1 MEVLNEDNI
10 ISDLDIEN
18 LFIDSDSKEPE
29 EDKAKSQDNK
39 ATESPK
45 EDTKS
50 TEDSFLNNSEDFNF
64 EDSESVGSE
73 DESQESTNSASTSKN
88 FFSSLANSLKQEGI
102 LPDLSDEDLK
112 NVKDSKDISKLFD
125 SYIASKMDE
134 KQKRIDDALN
144 LGVDASDIK
153 KYENAISYIDSITD
167 DKISNEGQ
175 EGENLRK
182 QLIYQDFMN
191 RGYTKE
197 RAIKE
202 VQKSFNAGTDIED
215 AKDALTSNR
224 DYYKEGYED
233 LIEEAREAKNKVQED
248 IAQRTEAF
256 KKNVLESDKVF
267 GDIVIDTATKKAAL
281 DAVLKPQYKDSKGN
295 MITAVQKYQQEH
307 SDEFLKNIGIIY
319 ALTNGFTDLNK
330 IVQSK
335 VKTATKNA
343 YRELENKINNSRRN
357 ADGNLVFTSGVSD
370 TESSFNWKLDV

>member
-50 TEDSFLNNSEDFNF
+50 TEDSFLNNNEDFDF

-134 KQKRIDDALN
+134 KQKRVDDALN

-153 KYENAISYIDSITD
+153 KYENAIAYIDSITD

-357 ADGNLVFTSGVSD
+357 SDGNLVFTSGVSD

>member
-50 TEDSFLNNSEDFNF
+50 TEDSFLNNSKDFNF

-112 NVKDSKDISKLFD
+112 NVKESKDISKLFD

-357 ADGNLVFTSGVSD
+357 SDGNLVFTSGVSD

>member
-112 NVKDSKDISKLFD
+112 NVKESKDISKLFD

-233 LIEEAREAKNKVQED
+233 LIEEAREAKKKVQED

-357 ADGNLVFTSGVSD
+357 SDGNLVFTSGVSD

>member
-29 EDKAKSQDNK
+29 EDKAKSQNNK

-134 KQKRIDDALN
+134 KQKRVDDALN

-357 ADGNLVFTSGVSD
+357 SDGNLVFTSGVSD

>member
-50 TEDSFLNNSEDFNF
+50 TEDSFLNNNEDFDF

-112 NVKDSKDISKLFD
+112 NVKESKDITKLFD

-153 KYENAISYIDSITD
+153 KYENAIAYIDSITD

-202 VQKSFNAGTDIED
+202 VQKSFNASTDIED

-233 LIEEAREAKNKVQED
+233 LIEEAREAKKKVQED
-248 IAQRTEAF
+248 IAKRTEAF

-357 ADGNLVFTSGVSD
+357 SDGNLVFTSGVSD

>member
-39 ATESPK
+39 ATENPK

-50 TEDSFLNNSEDFNF
+50 TEDSFLNNNEDFDF

-112 NVKDSKDISKLFD
+112 NIKESKDITKLFD

-153 KYENAISYIDSITD
+153 KYENAIAYIDSITD

-175 EGENLRK
+175 DGENLRK

-233 LIEEAREAKNKVQED
+233 LIEEAREAKKKVQED

-357 ADGNLVFTSGVSD
+357 SDGNLVFTSGVSD

>member
-50 TEDSFLNNSEDFNF
+50 TEDSFLNNNEDFNF

-112 NVKDSKDISKLFD
+112 NIKESKDITKLFD

-233 LIEEAREAKNKVQED
+233 LIEEAKQSKKKVQED
-248 IAQRTEAF
+248 IEQRTEAF

-357 ADGNLVFTSGVSD
+357 SDGNLVFTSGVSD

>member
-112 NVKDSKDISKLFD
+112 NVKESKDISKLFD

-134 KQKRIDDALN
+134 KQKRVDDALN

-357 ADGNLVFTSGVSD
+357 SDGNLVFTSGVSD

>member
-73 DESQESTNSASTSKN
+73 DESQESTHSASTSKN

-112 NVKDSKDISKLFD
+112 NVKESKDISKLFD

-357 ADGNLVFTSGVSD
+357 SDGNLVFTSGVSD

>member
-73 DESQESTNSASTSKN
+73 DESQESTDSASTSKN

-134 KQKRIDDALN
+134 KQKRVDDALN

-357 ADGNLVFTSGVSD
+357 SDGNLVFTSGVSD

>member
-73 DESQESTNSASTSKN
+73 DESQESTDSASTSKN

-112 NVKDSKDISKLFD
+112 NVKESKDISKLFD

-134 KQKRIDDALN
+134 KQKRVDDALN

-233 LIEEAREAKNKVQED
+233 LIEEAKQSKKKVQED
-248 IAQRTEAF
+248 IEQRTEAF

-357 ADGNLVFTSGVSD
+357 SDGNLVFTSGVSD

>member
-50 TEDSFLNNSEDFNF
+50 TEDSFLNNNEDFNF

-112 NVKDSKDISKLFD
+112 NVKESKDITKLFD

-134 KQKRIDDALN
+134 KQKRVDDALN

-233 LIEEAREAKNKVQED
+233 LIEEAKQAKKKVQED
-248 IAQRTEAF
+248 IEQRTEAF

-357 ADGNLVFTSGVSD
+357 SDGNLVFTSGVSD

>member
-29 EDKAKSQDNK
+29 EDKAKSQNNK

-50 TEDSFLNNSEDFNF
+50 IEDSFLNNSEEFNF

-88 FFSSLANSLKQEGI
+88 FFSSLAYSLKQEGI

-112 NVKDSKDISKLFD
+112 NVKESKDITKLFD

-144 LGVDASDIK
+144 LGVDVSDIK

-182 QLIYQDFMN
+182 QLIYQDFIN

-215 AKDALTSNR
+215 AKDALISNR
-224 DYYKEGYED
+224 DYYKECYED
-233 LIEEAREAKNKVQED
+233 LIEEAREAKKKLQED
-248 IAQRTEAF
+248 IARRTEAF

-357 ADGNLVFTSGVSD
+357 SDGNLVFTSGVSD

>member
-134 KQKRIDDALN
+134 KQKRVDDALN

-175 EGENLRK
+175 DGENLRK

-357 ADGNLVFTSGVSD
+357 SDGNLVFTSGVSD

>member
-357 ADGNLVFTSGVSD
+357 SDGNLVFTSGVSD

>member
-45 EDTKS
+45 KDTKS
-50 TEDSFLNNSEDFNF
+50 TEDSFLNNDEDFNF

-73 DESQESTNSASTSKN
+73 DESQESTNSVSTSKN

-112 NVKDSKDISKLFD
+112 NIKESKDITKLFD

-153 KYENAISYIDSITD
+153 KYENAIAYIDSITD

-233 LIEEAREAKNKVQED
+233 LIEEAREAKKKVQED

-357 ADGNLVFTSGVSD
+357 SDGNLVFTSGVSD

>member
-50 TEDSFLNNSEDFNF
+50 TEDSFLNNNEDFDF

-112 NVKDSKDISKLFD
+112 NIKESKDITKLFD

-233 LIEEAREAKNKVQED
+233 LIEEAKQSKKKVQED
-248 IAQRTEAF
+248 IEQRTEAF

-357 ADGNLVFTSGVSD
+357 SDGNLVFTSGVSD

>member
-112 NVKDSKDISKLFD
+112 NIKESKDITKLFD

-153 KYENAISYIDSITD
+153 KYENAIAYIDSITD

-248 IAQRTEAF
+248 IAKRTEAF

-357 ADGNLVFTSGVSD
+357 SDGNLVFTSGVSD

>member
-39 ATESPK
+39 ATENPK

-50 TEDSFLNNSEDFNF
+50 TEDSFLNNNEDFDF

-112 NVKDSKDISKLFD
+112 NVKESKDISKLFD

-153 KYENAISYIDSITD
+153 KYENAIAYIDSITD

-175 EGENLRK
+175 DGENLRK

-233 LIEEAREAKNKVQED
+233 LIEEAKQAKKKVQED
-248 IAQRTEAF
+248 IEQRTEAF

-357 ADGNLVFTSGVSD
+357 SDGNLVFTSGVSD

>member
-45 EDTKS
+45 KDTKS
-50 TEDSFLNNSEDFNF
+50 TEDSFLNNDEDFNF

-73 DESQESTNSASTSKN
+73 DESQESTNSVSTSKN

-112 NVKDSKDISKLFD
+112 NIKESKDITKLFD

-134 KQKRIDDALN
+134 KQKRVDDALN
-144 LGVDASDIK
+144 LGVEASDIK

-233 LIEEAREAKNKVQED
+233 LIEEAREAQKKVQED
-248 IAQRTEAF
+248 IARRTEAF

-357 ADGNLVFTSGVSD
+357 SDGNLVFTSGVSD

>member
-39 ATESPK
+39 ATENPK

-50 TEDSFLNNSEDFNF
+50 TEDSFLNNNEDFDF

-112 NVKDSKDISKLFD
+112 NIKESKDITKLFD

-153 KYENAISYIDSITD
+153 KYENAIAYIDSITD

-175 EGENLRK
+175 DGENLRK

-233 LIEEAREAKNKVQED
+233 LIEEAKQAKKKVQED
-248 IAQRTEAF
+248 IEQRTEAF

-357 ADGNLVFTSGVSD
+357 SDGNLVFTSGVSD

>member
-50 TEDSFLNNSEDFNF
+50 TEDIFLNNSEDFNF

-73 DESQESTNSASTSKN
+73 DESQESTNSAGTSKN
-88 FFSSLANSLKQEGI
+88 FFSSLAYSLKQEGI

-112 NVKDSKDISKLFD
+112 NVKESKDITKLFD

-167 DKISNEGQ
+167 DQISNEGQ

-224 DYYKEGYED
+224 DYYKECYED
-233 LIEEAREAKNKVQED
+233 LIEEAREAKKRVQED
-248 IAQRTEAF
+248 IARRTEAF

-357 ADGNLVFTSGVSD
+357 SDGNLVFTSGVSD
-370 TESSFNWKLDV
+370 TESSFNWRLDV

>member
-39 ATESPK
+39 ATENPK

-50 TEDSFLNNSEDFNF
+50 TEDSFLNNNEDFDF

-112 NVKDSKDISKLFD
+112 NIKESKDITKLFD

-153 KYENAISYIDSITD
+153 KYENAIAYIDSITD

-175 EGENLRK
+175 DGENLRK

-215 AKDALTSNR
+215 AKDALISNR

-233 LIEEAREAKNKVQED
+233 LIEEAKQAKKKVQED
-248 IAQRTEAF
+248 IEQRTEAF

-357 ADGNLVFTSGVSD
+357 SDGNLVFTSGVSD

>member
-112 NVKDSKDISKLFD
+112 NVKESKDISKLFD

-153 KYENAISYIDSITD
+153 KYENAIAYIDSITD

-175 EGENLRK
+175 DGENLRK

-233 LIEEAREAKNKVQED
+233 LIEEAKQAKKKVQED
-248 IAQRTEAF
+248 IEQRTEAF

-357 ADGNLVFTSGVSD
+357 SDGNLVFTSGVSD

>member
-29 EDKAKSQDNK
+29 EDKAKSQDDK

-50 TEDSFLNNSEDFNF
+50 TEDSFLNNNEDFDF

-73 DESQESTNSASTSKN
+73 DESQESTNSVSTSKN

-112 NVKDSKDISKLFD
+112 NVKESKDITKLFD

-153 KYENAISYIDSITD
+153 KYENAIAYIDSITD

-233 LIEEAREAKNKVQED
+233 LIEEAREAKKKVQED
-248 IAQRTEAF
+248 IAKRTEAF

-357 ADGNLVFTSGVSD
+357 SDGNLVFTSGVSD

>member
-45 EDTKS
+45 KDTKS
-50 TEDSFLNNSEDFNF
+50 TEDSFLNNDEDFNF

-73 DESQESTNSASTSKN
+73 DESQESTNSVSTSKN

-112 NVKDSKDISKLFD
+112 NIKESKDITKLFD

-153 KYENAISYIDSITD
+153 KYENAIAYIDSITD

-233 LIEEAREAKNKVQED
+233 LIEEAKQAKKKVQED

-357 ADGNLVFTSGVSD
+357 SDGNLVFTSGVSD

>member
-29 EDKAKSQDNK
+29 EDKAKSQNNK

-50 TEDSFLNNSEDFNF
+50 IEDSFLNNSEEFNF

-88 FFSSLANSLKQEGI
+88 FFSSLAYSLKQEGI

-112 NVKDSKDISKLFD
+112 NVKESKDITKLFD

-144 LGVDASDIK
+144 LGVDVSDIK

-182 QLIYQDFMN
+182 QLIYQDFIN

-215 AKDALTSNR
+215 AKDALISNR
-224 DYYKEGYED
+224 DYYKECYED
-233 LIEEAREAKNKVQED
+233 LIEEAREAKKKVQED
-248 IAQRTEAF
+248 IARRTEAF

-357 ADGNLVFTSGVSD
+357 SDGNLVFTSGVSD
-370 TESSFNWKLDV
+370 TESSFNWRLDV

>member
-112 NVKDSKDISKLFD
+112 NIKESKDITKLFD

-153 KYENAISYIDSITD
+153 KYENAIAYIDSITD

-233 LIEEAREAKNKVQED
+233 LIEEAREAKKKVQED

-357 ADGNLVFTSGVSD
+357 SDGNLVFTSGVSD
-370 TESSFNWKLDV
+370 TESSLNWKLDV

>member
-50 TEDSFLNNSEDFNF
+50 TEDSFLNNNEDFDF

-134 KQKRIDDALN
+134 KQKRVDDALN

-233 LIEEAREAKNKVQED
+233 LIEEAKQAKKKVQED
-248 IAQRTEAF
+248 IEQRTEAF

-357 ADGNLVFTSGVSD
+357 SDGNLVFTSGVSD

>member
-29 EDKAKSQDNK
+29 EDKAKSQNNK

-112 NVKDSKDISKLFD
+112 NVKESKDISKLFD

-357 ADGNLVFTSGVSD
+357 SDGNLVFTSGVSD

>member
-50 TEDSFLNNSEDFNF
+50 TEDSFLNNSKDFNF

-112 NVKDSKDISKLFD
+112 NVKESKDISKLFD

-134 KQKRIDDALN
+134 KQKRVDDALN
-144 LGVDASDIK
+144 LCVDASDIK

-357 ADGNLVFTSGVSD
+357 SDGNLVFTSGVSD

>member
-18 LFIDSDSKEPE
+18 LFTDSDSKEPE

-112 NVKDSKDISKLFD
+112 NIKESKDITKLFD

-153 KYENAISYIDSITD
+153 KYENAIAYIDSITD

-248 IAQRTEAF
+248 IAKRTEAF

-357 ADGNLVFTSGVSD
+357 SDGNLVFTSGVSD

>member
-134 KQKRIDDALN
+134 KQKRVDDALN

-357 ADGNLVFTSGVSD
+357 SDGNLVFTSGVSD

>member
-45 EDTKS
+45 KDTKS
-50 TEDSFLNNSEDFNF
+50 TEDSFLNNDEDFNF

-112 NVKDSKDISKLFD
+112 NIKESKDITKLFD

-153 KYENAISYIDSITD
+153 KYENAIAYIDSITD

-233 LIEEAREAKNKVQED
+233 LIEEAKQAKKKVQED
-248 IAQRTEAF
+248 IEQRTEAF

-357 ADGNLVFTSGVSD
+357 SDGNLVFTSGVSD

>member
-112 NVKDSKDISKLFD
+112 NIKESKDITKLFD

-248 IAQRTEAF
+248 IAKRTEAF

-357 ADGNLVFTSGVSD
+357 SDGNLVFTSGVSD

>member
-39 ATESPK
+39 ATENPK
-45 EDTKS
+45 EDIKS
-50 TEDSFLNNSEDFNF
+50 TEDSFLNNNEDFDF

-112 NVKDSKDISKLFD
+112 NIKESKDITKLFD

-153 KYENAISYIDSITD
+153 KYENAIAYIDSITD

-175 EGENLRK
+175 DGENLRK

-233 LIEEAREAKNKVQED
+233 LIEEAKQAKKKVQED
-248 IAQRTEAF
+248 IEQRTEAF

-357 ADGNLVFTSGVSD
+357 SDGNLVFTSGVSD

>member
-39 ATESPK
+39 ATENPK

-50 TEDSFLNNSEDFNF
+50 TEDSFLNNNEDFDF

-73 DESQESTNSASTSKN
+73 DESQESTNSVSTSKN

-112 NVKDSKDISKLFD
+112 NIKESKDITKLFD

-153 KYENAISYIDSITD
+153 KYENAIAYIDSITD

-233 LIEEAREAKNKVQED
+233 LIEEAKQAKKKVQDD
-248 IAQRTEAF
+248 IEQRTEAF

-357 ADGNLVFTSGVSD
+357 SDGNLVFTSGVSD

>member
-39 ATESPK
+39 ATENPK
-45 EDTKS
+45 EDIKS
-50 TEDSFLNNSEDFNF
+50 TEDSFLNNNEDFDF

-112 NVKDSKDISKLFD
+112 NIKESKDITKLFD

-153 KYENAISYIDSITD
+153 KYENAIAYIDSITD

-175 EGENLRK
+175 DGENLRK

-233 LIEEAREAKNKVQED
+233 LIEEAKQAKKKIQED
-248 IAQRTEAF
+248 IEQRTEAF

-357 ADGNLVFTSGVSD
+357 SDGNLVFTSGVSD

>member
-233 LIEEAREAKNKVQED
+233 LIEEAREAKKKVQED

-357 ADGNLVFTSGVSD
+357 SDGNLVFTSGVSD